1 MTESAE
7 RLSEPDALLGAS
19 RLAFYTPI
27 RHYPTLADCKAG
39 AILAADGLMISVLIL
54 FNERLGHM
62 VKVSA
67 GSNLFETYL
76 ILTLLGSFAG
86 LVLIGGY
93 CSYRAL
99 TLPIPPMPHSLAYFH
114 DISRLPLDEYR
125 RRITSHSFR
134 EVVRAILDYN
144 YSLARLSARKFDLV
158 GRSTACVRA
167 EFFLWIILML
177 AVALF
182 PGMTS

>member
-1 MTESAE
+1 MMAE
-7 RLSEPDALLGAS
+7 PSTKLSEPDILLGAA

-27 RHYPTLADCKAG
+27 RDYPPLADRKAS

-54 FNERLGHM
+54 FNERLAPM
-62 VKVSA
+62 VKVGD
-67 GSNLFETYL
+67 GSHLFENYL
-76 ILTLLGSFAG
+76 ILTLLASFAA
-86 LVLIGGY
+86 LLLIGGY

-99 TLPIPPMPHSLAYFH
+99 ILPIPPMPHSLAYFNH
-114 DISRLPLDEYR
+114 ISSLPLDEYR

-144 YSLARLSARKFDLV
+144 YSLARLSVRKFDLV

-177 AVALF
+177 ALALF
-182 PGMTS
+182 PRMA